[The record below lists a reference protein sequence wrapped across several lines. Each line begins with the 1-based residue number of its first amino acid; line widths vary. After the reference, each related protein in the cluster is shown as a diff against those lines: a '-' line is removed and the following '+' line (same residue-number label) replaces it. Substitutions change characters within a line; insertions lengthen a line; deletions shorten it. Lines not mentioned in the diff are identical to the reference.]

1 VTGILFVELLLV
13 LFRSLF
19 SLQKHEVITGL
30 F

>member
-1 VTGILFVELLLV
+1 MTGILFVELLLV

-19 SLQKHEVITGL
+19 SLQKHEVIADL